1 MSMKKKNISRRRFLG
16 GSVAASSALLLQSMA
31 TGLPL
36 NFLLNPSVATA
47 QSMDAELQT
56 LIFSTSQAGD
66 PVNVNCPG
74 SYRNGVTNNPLLEG
88 VRAAYGGRQVRAAAP
103 WAELPA
109 NLRRRLAF
117 FHHRTDSAAHPEHDL
132 TMNFRGAIKNE
143 AGNGQEMLPS
153 MVAQLGAP
161 RMNTLQVEPMVLGNA
176 RITYQNQPLQ
186 RTSPTDLK
194 NLFAGRDESLA
205 DLRPLR
211 DQTLDRLYGEMKVNG
226 SEAQRNFL
234 DRFLLGR
241 DQARTLGEN
250 MGTLLDAL
258 PSNPDE
264 PDSARDQIIAA
275 VALAKLRVT
284 PVVVINIPF
293 GRDNHQD
300 ATLEQE
306 RDQTVSGVEDIGF
319 LWAELR
325 RNNLQNDV
333 SFAMLNVFGRTLTRN
348 QRGGRDHN
356 RHHGVMVGFGP
367 KIKGGVYGG
376 VTAGGRC
383 RRINPNNGRPINNGG
398 IAEGETLGTAGK
410 SLLAAIGHGESVIND
425 RIRRGQILNPFIA

>member
-1 MSMKKKNISRRRFLG
+1 MKKKKTKLSRRNFIR
-16 GSVAASSALLLQSMA
+16 GSAAGSALLLQSLA
-31 TGLPL
+31 TGLPVS
-36 NFLLNPSVATA
+36 FLMNPSQAVA
-47 QSMDAELQT
+47 QGVNHERQT

-74 SYRNGVTNNPLLEG
+74 SYRNGVTNNPLLEA
-88 VRAAYGGRQVRAAAP
+88 VRAAYGGRQTRAAAP
-103 WAELPA
+103 WAALPGA
-109 NLRRRLAF
+109 LRRRLAF

-132 TMNFRGAIKNE
+132 TMSFRGAIKNA

-161 RMNTLQVEPMVLGNA
+161 HLNTLQAEPMVLGNA

-186 RTSPTDLK
+186 KTSPTELK
-194 NLFAGRDESLA
+194 NLFAGREDVLV

-211 DQTLDRLYGEMKVNG
+211 DQTLDRLYGHIKVNG
-226 SEAQRNFL
+226 SDAQRSFL

-258 PSNPDE
+258 PSNPGA
-264 PDSARDQIIAA
+264 PDSAQDQIIAA

-306 RDQTVSGVEDIGF
+306 RDQTISGVGNIGY
-319 LWAELR
+319 LWSELKR
-325 RNNLQNDV
+325 HNLENEV
-333 SFAMLNVFGRTLTRN
+333 TFAMLNVFGRTLARN
-348 QRGGRDHN
+348 RSGGRDHN
-356 RHHGVMVGFGP
+356 RHHGVMVSFGTGV
-367 KIKGGVYGG
+367 KGGVYGG
-376 VTAGGRC
+376 VNSNGRC
-383 RRINPNNGRPINNGG
+383 RRINPNNGRPVNNGG
-398 IAEGETLGTAGK
+398 IAEGDTLGTAGK
-410 SLLAAIGHGESVIND
+410 SLLAAMGHNQAEIDD
-425 RIRRGQILNPFIA
+425 RIRRGRVLNPFLA